1 MEDFSKSGKAPIDL
15 TGDADEQAS
24 TGNAGGQATK
34 PQGATGEARA
44 GDQISD
50 EELGARLLMFKCLES
65 MSKDQS
71 ILEDG
76 YYKCVEVVRGV
87 MKEVSADLD
96 DLENA
101 YVAAVMKALAKW
113 QESGAEA
120 LQAMH
125 TANAKEWDKLHSQL
139 IKATVE
145 FRNACLEAE
154 TSETE
159 GLSEVSRNIA
169 SGARKDPAV
178 EILDLASKRTR
189 KVVDD
194 AAEEYLEALKDS
206 WLGRVTS
213 AQLPTLVASTSGV
226 LMTFRTAVWHLI
238 SDESMWPSRLRS
250 AGFCKMAPIVRQS
263 LATIPALC
271 GLVVPPRPAKAP
283 VPPPLPVQ
291 SFLMRQTPAA
301 SSPQASISGYGSGGS
316 TPAGTP
322 TGAKRPFG
330 ALPRPESS
338 PMGPPATTQPLPR
351 RSQTPGAALTTT
363 TPSQRPGL
371 FSIMPSLKSGTPQST
386 ASGGAGRGISS
397 AAAAGLTVAVA
408 GVSTP
413 SSGRSFFAT
422 NPFSTR
428 PAGHSQTSGARKGQ

>member
-1 MEDFSKSGKAPIDL
+1 MSKLQLAMPE
-15 TGDADEQAS
+15 A
-24 TGNAGGQATK
+24 K
-34 PQGATGEARA
+34 PQGATGEARTS
-44 GDQISD
+44 DQISD
-50 EELGARLLMFKCLES
+50 EELGARLLMFKCMES

-76 YYKCVEVVRGV
+76 YYKCVKVVRGV
-87 MKEVSADLD
+87 VKEVSANLD

-101 YVAAVMKALAKW
+101 YVAAVMKALANW

-139 IKATVE
+139 VKATVE

-159 GLSEVSRNIA
+159 GLYEVSRNIA

-178 EILDLASKRTR
+178 EILDLASKRTW
-189 KVVDD
+189 KVIDD

-226 LMTFRTAVWHLI
+226 LMTFRTAVWRLI
-238 SDESMWPSRLRS
+238 SDESVWPSRLRS

-263 LATIPALC
+263 LAMIPVLC

-283 VPPPLPVQ
+283 VPPPSPVQ

-301 SSPQASISGYGSGGS
+301 SSPQASISGYGSRGS
-316 TPAGTP
+316 TPAS
-322 TGAKRPFG
+322 
-330 ALPRPESS
+330 AL
-338 PMGPPATTQPLPR
+338 R
-351 RSQTPGAALTTT
+351 R
-363 TPSQRPGL
+363 
-371 FSIMPSLKSGTPQST
+371 
-386 ASGGAGRGISS
+386 
-397 AAAAGLTVAVA
+397 V
-408 GVSTP
+408 
-413 SSGRSFFAT
+413 
-422 NPFSTR
+422 
-428 PAGHSQTSGARKGQ
+428 